1 MTQADGAGKIESDSS
16 DVAEVTLKEPVRE
29 PVDVAPPEPA
39 AKAIA
44 APRRGGLVGGMLAG
58 GVLGGVVAAAG
69 GFGLAQFVPDGW
81 PLADTTALQARVV
94 AQDQSIA
101 EMQSQIA
108 ALTAAQ
114 LEAPTEAPMPDP
126 GMIGRI
132 GTLEEA
138 LAALPTPPDTQ
149 PLENRLAALEVR
161 LAAIEAIPTDG
172 TNASAAAV
180 AAQAAALAGLRAEID
195 VLKSSGGTVPAD
207 VAAVTAAAEA
217 RMTEVETLATR
228 MRADAQQLVSTA
240 ITRAAFGRVQAALDS
255 GGAYASALADLGP
268 DVPAVLVENA
278 SAGLPTL
285 AELQAAFP
293 ETARLALEA
302 ALRADMGESWTQ
314 RVGSFLRSQTGARS
328 LTPRD
333 GADPDAVLSR
343 AEAAVNTG
351 DIPAALSELA
361 ALPPEAV
368 AVAAIWR
375 AQAEL
380 RLAAEAAVADL
391 ARALGE

>member
-39 AKAIA
+39 ARAIA
-44 APRRGGLVGGMLAG
+44 APRRGGLVGG
-58 GVLGGVVAAAG
+58 VLGGVVAAAA

-114 LEAPTEAPMPDP
+114 LEAPSEAPMPDP
-126 GMIGRI
+126 GMISRI

>member
-1 MTQADGAGKIESDSS
+1 MTGCLSAHDDLGDALKDHPLSAGS
-16 DVAEVTLKEPVRE
+16 
-29 PVDVAPPEPA
+29 
-39 AKAIA
+39 
-44 APRRGGLVGGMLAG
+44 
-58 GVLGGVVAAAG
+58 
-69 GFGLAQFVPDGW
+69 F
-81 PLADTTALQARVV
+81 ALHRV
-94 AQDQSIA
+94 
-101 EMQSQIA
+101 
-108 ALTAAQ
+108 
-114 LEAPTEAPMPDP
+114 
-126 GMIGRI
+126 
-132 GTLEEA
+132 
-138 LAALPTPPDTQ
+138 
-149 PLENRLAALEVR
+149 
-161 LAAIEAIPTDG
+161 
-172 TNASAAAV
+172 AV
-180 AAQAAALAGLRAEID
+180 AAVLSGVTLLPASAWALGLGRLNVQSALGESLRAEID